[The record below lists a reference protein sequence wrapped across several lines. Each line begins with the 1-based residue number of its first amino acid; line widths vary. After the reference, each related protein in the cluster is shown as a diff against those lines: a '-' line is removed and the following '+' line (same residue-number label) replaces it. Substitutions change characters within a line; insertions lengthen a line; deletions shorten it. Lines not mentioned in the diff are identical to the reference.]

1 MPEGPEVKR
10 NVDYLN
16 SVLQGT
22 RILDVQINSGRY
34 VKHGPFK
41 GYDLLDNEL
50 FPLIVEE
57 VCCKGKFIYFKFN
70 TGSSL
75 WSTLGMSGMWQRK
88 KNKHTR
94 VTLTN
99 HKGQSVHSND
109 VRNFVTLK
117 YVRCFHELEKKLKSL
132 GPDVLSEPGIDPG
145 LFRRRFLKKPD
156 KTITECLMNQ
166 SVISG
171 VGNYLKSEILYAC
184 QLSPHRLCKDITSE
198 EYGRLY
204 EACFWLPRLSYKMGG
219 ATLATYRD
227 ADGKTGEFS
236 RRFAVYNQKKDPAG
250 RTVVK
255 EVTKDKRMTHWV
267 PEVQV

>member
-22 RILDVQINSGRY
+22 RILNVQINSGRY

-41 GYDLLDNEL
+41 GYDVINDDMLVVD
-50 FPLIVEE
+50 E

-70 TGSSL
+70 SGASL

-88 KNKHTR
+88 KSKHTR

-99 HKGQSVHSND
+99 HKGQDVYFND
-109 VRNFVTLK
+109 VRNFGTLK
-117 YVRCFHELEKKLKSL
+117 YVQTSQELEKKLKTL
-132 GPDVLSEPGIDPG
+132 GPDVLSEPAVGPG
-145 LFRRRFLKKPD
+145 LFRQRFLNTSN
-156 KTITECLMNQ
+156 KTITENLMNQ

-171 VGNYLKSEILYAC
+171 VGNYLKAEILYAC
-184 QLSPHRLCKDITSE
+184 QISPHRLCKDITAE

-227 ADGKTGEFS
+227 ADGKSGEFS
-236 RRFAVYNQKKDPAG
+236 RRFAVYNQKTDPEG
-250 RTVVK
+250 RTVIK
-255 EVTKDKRMTHWV
+255 ENTKDKRTTHWV
-267 PEVQV
+267 PEVQK